1 MSINTLPDHCK
12 ADPEILDKSH
22 EIAETILRGFN
33 KHYRIFRSFSSRAKE
48 AFEAQDWQ
56 QIQDLVAERIQVYDK
71 RVVETIEELR
81 ENYCEVIL
89 NENTWRFTKTAY
101 IALLVNHH
109 QPELAE
115 TFFNSVSTKLLDKSY
130 YRNQFIFVKPAAA
143 TEYIDSDRGTFKTFY
158 PVENDLHSSFSKVL
172 DFYEWAVPF
181 ADKERDVNNIH
192 DALIQHVGE
201 GYLLNELNL
210 HIQVLQSPFYRNK
223 SAYIMGQVING
234 HARHPFAIAVKHD
247 KDGKLEVDAAL
258 FNPQHISVLFSF
270 ARAYFLVSMDV
281 PSGYVN
287 FLLQLMPMRN
297 KTDMYAMLGLHK
309 QSKNIFWREFLQH
322 LHYSEDQFILAPG
335 IKGLVMSVFTL
346 PSFPYVF
353 KVIKDKFGPNK
364 DFDQDYVRAK
374 YLLVKKHDR
383 VGRMADTLEY
393 SNVAIPR
400 HRCSEEML
408 EELRELA
415 PSQLEETDAF
425 VVVTHCYVAR
435 RLKPLNMYL
444 LDATDEEKENIIIDY
459 GNALKEL
466 ASANIFPGDMLFK
479 NFGLTRFGRVIF
491 YDYDEIEY
499 MTDCNFREIPPAP
512 YPELEMSGE
521 VWYPVDRLD
530 VFPEEFGTFLLGD
543 PIVRKTFMEHHA
555 DLLTA
560 KFWQSKKDR
569 ILAGEMDDFFPYP
582 EEVRFTNGDNDDT
595 KHHGPLE
602 ED

>member
-1 MSINTLPDHCK
+1 MTINSLPDHCR
-12 ADPEILDKSH
+12 ADPEFLNAAHD
-22 EIAETILRGFN
+22 IAETILRGFN
-33 KHYRIFRSFSSRAKE
+33 KHYRIFRSFSARAKE
-48 AFEAQDWQ
+48 AFEHSDWSK
-56 QIQDLVAERIQVYDK
+56 IQRLVADRIQVYDQ
-71 RVVETIEELR
+71 RVVETIDELR
-81 ENYCEVIL
+81 EDYAEIIL
-89 NENTWRFTKTAY
+89 HEDTWRFTKTAY
-101 IALLVNHH
+101 IALLVDHY

-115 TFFNSVSTKLLDKSY
+115 TFFNSVSTKLLDKAY

-143 TEYIDSDRGTFKTFY
+143 TEYIDSDRGTFKSFY
-158 PVENDLHSSFSKVL
+158 PQDNDLRPCFSKVL
-172 DFYEWAVPF
+172 DFFEWNTPF
-181 ADKERDVNNIH
+181 ADKERDIDNIH
-192 DALIQHVGE
+192 QVLLEHLGD
-201 GYLLNELNL
+201 GYILNELNL

-223 SAYIMGQVING
+223 CSYIMGQVING
-234 HARHPFAIAVKHD
+234 HARHPFAIAIMHD
-247 KDGKLEVDAAL
+247 AEGKLHVDAAL

-297 KTDMYAMLGLHK
+297 KADMYAMLGLHK
-309 QSKNIFWREFLQH
+309 QSKNIFWRDFLQH

-335 IKGLVMSVFTL
+335 IKGLVMTVFTL
-346 PSFPYVF
+346 PSFPFVF

-364 DFDQDYVRAK
+364 NFDQDYVRGK

-400 HRCSEEML
+400 HRCSEEMI
-408 EELRELA
+408 EELRQLA
-415 PSQLEETDAF
+415 PSQLEETDDYI
-425 VVVTHCYVAR
+425 VIKHCYVER
-435 RLKPLNMYL
+435 RLKPLNLYL
-444 LDATDEEKENIIIDY
+444 LDATDTEKERVIIDY

-499 MTDCNFREIPPAP
+499 MTDCQFREIPPAP

-521 VWYPVDRLD
+521 VWYPVNKND

-543 PIVRKTFMEHHA
+543 QIVRKTFMAHHQ

-560 KFWQSKKDR
+560 EFWRGKKER
-569 ILAGEMDDFFPYP
+569 IQAGQMDDFYPYP
-582 EEVRFTNGDNDDT
+582 ENVRFSNGDDGKT
-595 KHHGPLE
+595 KHHGELE
-602 ED
+602 D

>member
-1 MSINTLPDHCK
+1 MTINSLPDHCR
-12 ADPEILDKSH
+12 ADPEFLNAAHD
-22 EIAETILRGFN
+22 IAETILRGFN
-33 KHYRIFRSFSSRAKE
+33 KHYRIFRSFSARAKE
-48 AFEAQDWQ
+48 AFEHSDWSK
-56 QIQDLVAERIQVYDK
+56 IQRLVADRIQVYDQ
-71 RVVETIEELR
+71 RVVETIDELK
-81 ENYCEVIL
+81 EDYPEIIL
-89 NENTWRFTKTAY
+89 HEDTWRFTKTAY
-101 IALLVNHH
+101 IALLVDHY

-115 TFFNSVSTKLLDKSY
+115 TFFNSVSTKLLDKAY

-143 TEYIDSDRGTFKTFY
+143 TEYIDSDRGTFKSFY
-158 PVENDLHSSFSKVL
+158 PQDNDLRPCFSKVL
-172 DFYEWAVPF
+172 DFFEWNTPF
-181 ADKERDVNNIH
+181 ADKERDIDNIH
-192 DALIQHVGE
+192 QVLLEHLGDSYI
-201 GYLLNELNL
+201 LNELNL

-223 SAYIMGQVING
+223 CSYIMGQVING
-234 HARHPFAIAVKHD
+234 HARHPFAIAIMHD
-247 KDGKLEVDAAL
+247 AEGKLHVDAAL

-297 KTDMYAMLGLHK
+297 KADMYAMLGLHK
-309 QSKNIFWREFLQH
+309 QSKNIFWRDFLQH

-335 IKGLVMSVFTL
+335 IKGLVMTVFTL
-346 PSFPYVF
+346 PSFPFVF

-364 DFDQDYVRAK
+364 NFDQDYVRGK

-400 HRCSEEML
+400 HRCSEEMI
-408 EELRELA
+408 EELRQLA
-415 PSQLEETDAF
+415 PSQLEETDDYI
-425 VVVTHCYVAR
+425 VIKHCYVER
-435 RLKPLNMYL
+435 RLKPLNLYL
-444 LDATDEEKENIIIDY
+444 LDATDTEKERVIIDY

-499 MTDCNFREIPPAP
+499 MTDCQFREIPPAP

-521 VWYPVDRLD
+521 VWYPVNKND

-543 PIVRKTFMEHHA
+543 QIVRKTFMAHHQ

-560 KFWQSKKDR
+560 EFWRGKKER
-569 ILAGEMDDFFPYP
+569 IQAGQMDDFYPYP
-582 EEVRFTNGDNDDT
+582 ENVRFSNGDDGKT
-595 KHHGPLE
+595 KHHGELE
-602 ED
+602 D

>member
-1 MSINTLPDHCK
+1 MTINSLPDHCR
-12 ADPEILDKSH
+12 ADPEFLNAAHD
-22 EIAETILRGFN
+22 IAETILRGFN
-33 KHYRIFRSFSSRAKE
+33 KHYRIFRSFSARAKE
-48 AFEAQDWQ
+48 AFEHSDWSK
-56 QIQDLVAERIQVYDK
+56 IQRLVADRIQVYDQ
-71 RVVETIEELR
+71 RVVETIDELK
-81 ENYCEVIL
+81 EDYAEIIL
-89 NENTWRFTKTAY
+89 HEDTWRFTKTAY
-101 IALLVNHH
+101 IALLVDHY

-115 TFFNSVSTKLLDKSY
+115 TFFNSVSTKLLDKAY

-143 TEYIDSDRGTFKTFY
+143 TEYIDSDRGTFKSFY
-158 PVENDLHSSFSKVL
+158 PQDNDLRPCFSKVL
-172 DFYEWAVPF
+172 DFFEWNTPF
-181 ADKERDVNNIH
+181 ADKERDIDNIH
-192 DALIQHVGE
+192 QVLLEHLGD
-201 GYLLNELNL
+201 GYILNELNL

-223 SAYIMGQVING
+223 CSYIMGQVING
-234 HARHPFAIAVKHD
+234 HARHPFAIAIMHD
-247 KDGKLEVDAAL
+247 AEGKLHVDAAL

-297 KTDMYAMLGLHK
+297 KADMYAMLGLHK
-309 QSKNIFWREFLQH
+309 QSKNIFWRDFLQH

-335 IKGLVMSVFTL
+335 IKGLVMTVFTL
-346 PSFPYVF
+346 PSFPFVF

-364 DFDQDYVRAK
+364 NFDQDYVRGK

-400 HRCSEEML
+400 HRCSEEMI
-408 EELRELA
+408 EELRQLA
-415 PSQLEETDAF
+415 PSQLEETDDYI
-425 VVVTHCYVAR
+425 VIRHCYVER
-435 RLKPLNMYL
+435 RLKPLNLYL
-444 LDATDEEKENIIIDY
+444 LDATDTEKERVIIDY

-499 MTDCNFREIPPAP
+499 MTDCQFREIPPAP

-521 VWYPVDRLD
+521 VWYPVNKND

-543 PIVRKTFMEHHA
+543 QIVRKTFMAHHQ

-560 KFWQSKKDR
+560 EFWRGKKER
-569 ILAGEMDDFFPYP
+569 IQAGQMDDFYPYP
-582 EEVRFTNGDNDDT
+582 ENVRFSNGDDGKT
-595 KHHGPLE
+595 KHHGELE
-602 ED
+602 D

>member
-1 MSINTLPDHCK
+1 MTINSLPDHCR
-12 ADPEILDKSH
+12 ADPEFLNAAHD
-22 EIAETILRGFN
+22 IAETILRGFN
-33 KHYRIFRSFSSRAKE
+33 KHYRIFRSFSARAKE
-48 AFEAQDWQ
+48 AFEHSDWSK
-56 QIQDLVAERIQVYDK
+56 IQHLVADRIQVYDQ
-71 RVVETIEELR
+71 RVVETIDELR
-81 ENYCEVIL
+81 EDYAEIIL
-89 NENTWRFTKTAY
+89 HEDTWRFTKTAY
-101 IALLVNHH
+101 IALLVDHH

-115 TFFNSVSTKLLDKSY
+115 TFFNSVSTKLLDKAY

-143 TEYIDSDRGTFKTFY
+143 TEYIDSDRGTFKSFY
-158 PVENDLHSSFSKVL
+158 PQDNDLRPCFSKVL
-172 DFYEWAVPF
+172 DFFEWNTPF
-181 ADKERDVNNIH
+181 ADKERDIDNIH
-192 DALIQHVGE
+192 QVLLEHLGD
-201 GYLLNELNL
+201 GYILNELNL

-223 SAYIMGQVING
+223 CSYIMGQVING
-234 HARHPFAIAVKHD
+234 HARHPFAIAIMHD
-247 KDGKLEVDAAL
+247 AEGKLHVDAAL

-297 KTDMYAMLGLHK
+297 KADMYAMLGLHK
-309 QSKNIFWREFLQH
+309 QSKNIFWRDFLQH

-335 IKGLVMSVFTL
+335 IKGLVMTVFTL
-346 PSFPYVF
+346 PSFPFVF

-364 DFDQDYVRAK
+364 NFDQDYVRGK

-400 HRCSEEML
+400 HRCSEEMI
-408 EELRELA
+408 EELRQLA
-415 PSQLEETDAF
+415 PSQLEETDDYI
-425 VVVTHCYVAR
+425 VIKHCYVER
-435 RLKPLNMYL
+435 RLKPLNLYL
-444 LDATDEEKENIIIDY
+444 LDATDTEKERVIIDY

-499 MTDCNFREIPPAP
+499 MTDCQFREIPPAP

-521 VWYPVDRLD
+521 VWYPVNKND

-543 PIVRKTFMEHHA
+543 QIVRKTFMAHHQ

-560 KFWQSKKDR
+560 EFWRGKKER
-569 ILAGEMDDFFPYP
+569 IQAGQMDDFYPYP
-582 EEVRFTNGDNDDT
+582 ENVRFSNGDDGKT
-595 KHHGPLE
+595 KHHGELE
-602 ED
+602 D

>member
-1 MSINTLPDHCK
+1 MTINSLPDHCR
-12 ADPEILDKSH
+12 ADPEFLNAAHD
-22 EIAETILRGFN
+22 IAETILRGFN
-33 KHYRIFRSFSSRAKE
+33 KHYRIFRSFSARAKE
-48 AFEAQDWQ
+48 AFEHSDWSK
-56 QIQDLVAERIQVYDK
+56 IQRLVADRIQVYDQ
-71 RVVETIEELR
+71 RVVETIDELK
-81 ENYCEVIL
+81 EDYAEIIL
-89 NENTWRFTKTAY
+89 HEDTWRYTKTAY
-101 IALLVNHH
+101 IALLVDHY

-115 TFFNSVSTKLLDKSY
+115 TFFNSVSTKLLDKAY

-143 TEYIDSDRGTFKTFY
+143 TEYIDSDRGTFKSFY
-158 PVENDLHSSFSKVL
+158 PQDNDLRPCFSKVL
-172 DFYEWAVPF
+172 DFFEWNTPF
-181 ADKERDVNNIH
+181 ADKERDIDNIH
-192 DALIQHVGE
+192 QVLLEHLGD
-201 GYLLNELNL
+201 GYILNELNL

-223 SAYIMGQVING
+223 CSYIMGQVING
-234 HARHPFAIAVKHD
+234 HARHPFAIAIMHD
-247 KDGKLEVDAAL
+247 AEGKLHVDAAL

-297 KTDMYAMLGLHK
+297 KADMYAMLGLHK
-309 QSKNIFWREFLQH
+309 QSKNIFWRDFLQH

-335 IKGLVMSVFTL
+335 IKGLVMTVFTL
-346 PSFPYVF
+346 PSFPFVF

-364 DFDQDYVRAK
+364 NFDQDYVRGK

-400 HRCSEEML
+400 HRCSEEMI
-408 EELRELA
+408 EELRQLA
-415 PSQLEETDAF
+415 PSQLEETDDYI
-425 VVVTHCYVAR
+425 VIKHCYVER
-435 RLKPLNMYL
+435 RLKPLNLYL
-444 LDATDEEKENIIIDY
+444 LDATDTEKERVIIDY

-499 MTDCNFREIPPAP
+499 MTDCQFREIPPAP

-521 VWYPVDRLD
+521 VWYPVNKND

-543 PIVRKTFMEHHA
+543 QIVRKTFMAHHQ

-560 KFWQSKKDR
+560 EFWRGKKER
-569 ILAGEMDDFFPYP
+569 IQAGQMDDFYPYP
-582 EEVRFTNGDNDDT
+582 ENVRFSNGDDGKT
-595 KHHGPLE
+595 KHHGELE
-602 ED
+602 D

>member
-1 MSINTLPDHCK
+1 MTINSLPDHCR
-12 ADPEILDKSH
+12 ADPEFLNAAHD
-22 EIAETILRGFN
+22 IAETILRGFN
-33 KHYRIFRSFSSRAKE
+33 KHYRIFRSFSARAKE
-48 AFEAQDWQ
+48 AFEHSDWSK
-56 QIQDLVAERIQVYDK
+56 IQRLVADRIQVYDQ
-71 RVVETIEELR
+71 RVVETIDELR
-81 ENYCEVIL
+81 EDYAEIIL
-89 NENTWRFTKTAY
+89 HEDTWRFTKTAY
-101 IALLVNHH
+101 IALLVDHH

-115 TFFNSVSTKLLDKSY
+115 TFFNSVSTKLLDKAY

-143 TEYIDSDRGTFKTFY
+143 TEYIDSDRGTFKSFY
-158 PVENDLHSSFSKVL
+158 PQDNDLRPCFSKVL
-172 DFYEWAVPF
+172 DFFEWNTPF
-181 ADKERDVNNIH
+181 ADKERDIDNIH
-192 DALIQHVGE
+192 QVLLEHLGD
-201 GYLLNELNL
+201 GYILNELNL

-223 SAYIMGQVING
+223 CSYIMGQVING
-234 HARHPFAIAVKHD
+234 HARHPFAIAIMHD
-247 KDGKLEVDAAL
+247 AEGKLHVDAAL

-297 KTDMYAMLGLHK
+297 KADMYAMLGLHK
-309 QSKNIFWREFLQH
+309 QSKNIFWRDFLQH

-335 IKGLVMSVFTL
+335 IKGLVMTVFTL
-346 PSFPYVF
+346 PSFPFVF

-364 DFDQDYVRAK
+364 NFDQDYVRGK

-400 HRCSEEML
+400 HRCSEEMI
-408 EELRELA
+408 EELRQLA
-415 PSQLEETDAF
+415 PSQLEETDDYI
-425 VVVTHCYVAR
+425 VIRHCYVER
-435 RLKPLNMYL
+435 RLKPLNLYL
-444 LDATDEEKENIIIDY
+444 LDATDTEKERVIIDY

-499 MTDCNFREIPPAP
+499 MTDCQFREIPPAP

-521 VWYPVDRLD
+521 VWYPVNKND

-543 PIVRKTFMEHHA
+543 QIVRKTFMAHHQ

-560 KFWQSKKDR
+560 EFWRGKKER
-569 ILAGEMDDFFPYP
+569 IQAGQMDDFYPYP
-582 EEVRFTNGDNDDT
+582 ENVRFSNGDDGKT
-595 KHHGPLE
+595 KHHGELE
-602 ED
+602 D

>member
-1 MSINTLPDHCK
+1 MTINSLPDHCR
-12 ADPEILDKSH
+12 ADPEFLNAAHD
-22 EIAETILRGFN
+22 IAETILRGFN
-33 KHYRIFRSFSSRAKE
+33 KHYRIFRSFSARAKE
-48 AFEAQDWQ
+48 AFEHSDWSK
-56 QIQDLVAERIQVYDK
+56 IQRLVADRIQVYDQ
-71 RVVETIEELR
+71 RVVETIDELK
-81 ENYCEVIL
+81 EDYAEIIL
-89 NENTWRFTKTAY
+89 HEDTWRFTKTAY
-101 IALLVNHH
+101 IALLVDHH

-115 TFFNSVSTKLLDKSY
+115 TFFNSVSTKLLDKAY

-143 TEYIDSDRGTFKTFY
+143 TEYIDSDRGTFKSFY
-158 PVENDLHSSFSKVL
+158 PQDNDLRPCFSKVL
-172 DFYEWAVPF
+172 DFFEWNTPF
-181 ADKERDVNNIH
+181 ADKERDIDNIH
-192 DALIQHVGE
+192 QVLLEHLGD
-201 GYLLNELNL
+201 GYILNELNL

-223 SAYIMGQVING
+223 CSYIMGQVING
-234 HARHPFAIAVKHD
+234 HARHPFAIAIMHD
-247 KDGKLEVDAAL
+247 AEGKLHVDAAL

-297 KTDMYAMLGLHK
+297 KADMYAMLGLHK
-309 QSKNIFWREFLQH
+309 QSKNIFWRDFLQH

-335 IKGLVMSVFTL
+335 IKGLVMTVFTL
-346 PSFPYVF
+346 PSFPFVF

-364 DFDQDYVRAK
+364 NFDQDYVRGK

-400 HRCSEEML
+400 HRCSEEMI
-408 EELRELA
+408 EELRQLA
-415 PSQLEETDAF
+415 PSQLEETDDYI
-425 VVVTHCYVAR
+425 VIKHCYVER
-435 RLKPLNMYL
+435 RLKPLNLYL
-444 LDATDEEKENIIIDY
+444 LDATDTEKERVIIDY

-499 MTDCNFREIPPAP
+499 MTDCQFREIPPAP

-521 VWYPVDRLD
+521 VWYPVNKND

-543 PIVRKTFMEHHA
+543 QIVRKTFMAHHQ

-560 KFWQSKKDR
+560 EFWRGKKER
-569 ILAGEMDDFFPYP
+569 IQAGQMDDFYPYP
-582 EEVRFTNGDNDDT
+582 ENVRFSNGDDGKT
-595 KHHGPLE
+595 KHHGELE
-602 ED
+602 D

>member
-1 MSINTLPDHCK
+1 MTINSLPDHCR
-12 ADPEILDKSH
+12 ADPEFLNAAHD
-22 EIAETILRGFN
+22 IAETILRGFN
-33 KHYRIFRSFSSRAKE
+33 KHYRIFRSFSARAKE
-48 AFEAQDWQ
+48 AFEHSDWSK
-56 QIQDLVAERIQVYDK
+56 IQRLVADRIQVYDQ
-71 RVVETIEELR
+71 RVVETIDELR
-81 ENYCEVIL
+81 EDYAEIIL
-89 NENTWRFTKTAY
+89 HEDTWRFTKTAY
-101 IALLVNHH
+101 IALLVDHY

-115 TFFNSVSTKLLDKSY
+115 TFFNSVSTKLLDKAY

-143 TEYIDSDRGTFKTFY
+143 TEYIDSDRGTFKSFY
-158 PVENDLHSSFSKVL
+158 PQDNDLRPCFSKVL
-172 DFYEWAVPF
+172 DFFEWNTPF
-181 ADKERDVNNIH
+181 ADKERDIDNIH
-192 DALIQHVGE
+192 QVLLEHLGD
-201 GYLLNELNL
+201 GYILNELNL

-223 SAYIMGQVING
+223 CSYIMGQVING
-234 HARHPFAIAVKHD
+234 HARHPFAIAIMHD
-247 KDGKLEVDAAL
+247 AEGKLHVDAAL

-297 KTDMYAMLGLHK
+297 KADMYAMLGLHK
-309 QSKNIFWREFLQH
+309 QSKNIFWRDFLQH

-335 IKGLVMSVFTL
+335 IKGLVMTVFTL
-346 PSFPYVF
+346 PSFPFVF

-364 DFDQDYVRAK
+364 NFDQDYVRGK

-400 HRCSEEML
+400 HRCSEEMI
-408 EELRELA
+408 EELRQLA
-415 PSQLEETDAF
+415 PSQLEETDDYI
-425 VVVTHCYVAR
+425 VIRHCYVER
-435 RLKPLNMYL
+435 RLKPLNLYL
-444 LDATDEEKENIIIDY
+444 LDATDTEKERVIIDY

-499 MTDCNFREIPPAP
+499 MTDCQFREIPPAP

-521 VWYPVDRLD
+521 VWYPVNKND

-543 PIVRKTFMEHHA
+543 QIVRKTFMAHHQ

-560 KFWQSKKDR
+560 EFWRGKKER
-569 ILAGEMDDFFPYP
+569 IQAGQMDDFYPYP
-582 EEVRFTNGDNDDT
+582 ENVRFSNGDDGKT
-595 KHHGPLE
+595 KHHGELE
-602 ED
+602 D

>member
-1 MSINTLPDHCK
+1 MTINSLPDHCR
-12 ADPEILDKSH
+12 ADPEFLNAAHD
-22 EIAETILRGFN
+22 IAETILRGFN
-33 KHYRIFRSFSSRAKE
+33 KHYRIFRSFSARAKE
-48 AFEAQDWQ
+48 AFEHSDWSK
-56 QIQDLVAERIQVYDK
+56 IQRLVADRIQVYDQ
-71 RVVETIEELR
+71 RVVETIDELK
-81 ENYCEVIL
+81 EDYPEIIL
-89 NENTWRFTKTAY
+89 HEDTWRFTKTAY
-101 IALLVNHH
+101 IALLVDHY

-115 TFFNSVSTKLLDKSY
+115 TFFNSVSTKLLDKAY

-143 TEYIDSDRGTFKTFY
+143 TEYIDSDRGTFKSFY
-158 PVENDLHSSFSKVL
+158 PQDNDLRPCFSKVL
-172 DFYEWAVPF
+172 DFFEWNTPF
-181 ADKERDVNNIH
+181 ADKERDIDNIH
-192 DALIQHVGE
+192 QVLLEHLGD
-201 GYLLNELNL
+201 GYILNELNL

-223 SAYIMGQVING
+223 CSYIMGQVING
-234 HARHPFAIAVKHD
+234 HARHPFAIAIMHD
-247 KDGKLEVDAAL
+247 AEGKLHVDAAL

-297 KTDMYAMLGLHK
+297 KADMYAMLGLHK
-309 QSKNIFWREFLQH
+309 QSKNIFWRDFLQH

-335 IKGLVMSVFTL
+335 IKGLVMTVFTL
-346 PSFPYVF
+346 PSFPFVF

-364 DFDQDYVRAK
+364 NFDQDYVRGK

-400 HRCSEEML
+400 HRCSEEMI
-408 EELRELA
+408 EELRQLA
-415 PSQLEETDAF
+415 PSQLEETDDYI
-425 VVVTHCYVAR
+425 VIKHCYVER
-435 RLKPLNMYL
+435 RLKPLNLYL
-444 LDATDEEKENIIIDY
+444 LDATDTEKERVIIDY

-499 MTDCNFREIPPAP
+499 MTDCQFREIPPAP

-521 VWYPVDRLD
+521 VWYPVNKND

-543 PIVRKTFMEHHA
+543 QIVRKTFMAHHQ

-560 KFWQSKKDR
+560 EFWRGKKER
-569 ILAGEMDDFFPYP
+569 IQAGQMDDFYPYP
-582 EEVRFTNGDNDDT
+582 ENVRFSNGDDGKT
-595 KHHGPLE
+595 KHHGELE
-602 ED
+602 D

>member
-1 MSINTLPDHCK
+1 MTINSLPDHCR
-12 ADPEILDKSH
+12 ADPEFLNAAHD
-22 EIAETILRGFN
+22 IAETILRGFN
-33 KHYRIFRSFSSRAKE
+33 KHYRIFRSFSARAKE
-48 AFEAQDWQ
+48 AFEHSDWSK
-56 QIQDLVAERIQVYDK
+56 IQRLVADRIQVYDQ
-71 RVVETIEELR
+71 RVVETIDELK
-81 ENYCEVIL
+81 EGYPEIIL
-89 NENTWRFTKTAY
+89 HEDTWRFTKTAY
-101 IALLVNHH
+101 IALLVDHY

-115 TFFNSVSTKLLDKSY
+115 TFFNSVSTKLLDKAY

-143 TEYIDSDRGTFKTFY
+143 TEYIDSDRGTFKSFY
-158 PVENDLHSSFSKVL
+158 PQDNDLRPCFSKVL
-172 DFYEWAVPF
+172 DFFEWNTPF
-181 ADKERDVNNIH
+181 ADKERDIDNIH
-192 DALIQHVGE
+192 QVLLEHLGD
-201 GYLLNELNL
+201 GYILNELNL

-223 SAYIMGQVING
+223 CSYIMGQVING
-234 HARHPFAIAVKHD
+234 HARHPFAIAIMHD
-247 KDGKLEVDAAL
+247 AEGKLHVDAAL

-297 KTDMYAMLGLHK
+297 KADMYAMLGLHK
-309 QSKNIFWREFLQH
+309 QSKNIFWRDFLQH

-335 IKGLVMSVFTL
+335 IKGLVMTVFTL
-346 PSFPYVF
+346 PSFPFVF

-364 DFDQDYVRAK
+364 NFDQDYVRGK

-400 HRCSEEML
+400 HRCSEEMI
-408 EELRELA
+408 EELRQLA
-415 PSQLEETDAF
+415 PSQLEETDDYI
-425 VVVTHCYVAR
+425 VIRHCYVER
-435 RLKPLNMYL
+435 RLKPLNLYL
-444 LDATDEEKENIIIDY
+444 LDATDTEKERVIIDY

-499 MTDCNFREIPPAP
+499 MTDCQFREIPPAP

-521 VWYPVDRLD
+521 VWYPVNKND

-543 PIVRKTFMEHHA
+543 QIVRKTFMAHHQ

-560 KFWQSKKDR
+560 EFWRGKKER
-569 ILAGEMDDFFPYP
+569 IQAGQMDDFYPYP
-582 EEVRFTNGDNDDT
+582 ENVRFSNGDDGKT
-595 KHHGPLE
+595 KHHGELE
-602 ED
+602 D

>member
-1 MSINTLPDHCK
+1 MTINSLPDHCR
-12 ADPEILDKSH
+12 ADPEFLNAAHD
-22 EIAETILRGFN
+22 IAETILRGFN
-33 KHYRIFRSFSSRAKE
+33 KHYRIFRSFSARAKE
-48 AFEAQDWQ
+48 AFEHSDWSK
-56 QIQDLVAERIQVYDK
+56 IQRLVADRIQVYDQ
-71 RVVETIEELR
+71 RVVETIDELR
-81 ENYCEVIL
+81 EDYAEIIL
-89 NENTWRFTKTAY
+89 HEDTWRFTKTAY
-101 IALLVNHH
+101 IALLVDHH

-115 TFFNSVSTKLLDKSY
+115 TFFNSVSTKLLDKAY

-143 TEYIDSDRGTFKTFY
+143 TEYIDSDRGTFKSFY
-158 PVENDLHSSFSKVL
+158 PQDNDLRPCFSKVL
-172 DFYEWAVPF
+172 DFFEWNTPF
-181 ADKERDVNNIH
+181 ADKERDIDNIH
-192 DALIQHVGE
+192 QVLLEHLGD
-201 GYLLNELNL
+201 GYILNELNL

-223 SAYIMGQVING
+223 CSYIMGQVING
-234 HARHPFAIAVKHD
+234 HARHPFAIAIMHD
-247 KDGKLEVDAAL
+247 AEGKLHVDAAL

-297 KTDMYAMLGLHK
+297 KADMYAMLGLHK
-309 QSKNIFWREFLQH
+309 QSKNIFWRDFLQH

-335 IKGLVMSVFTL
+335 IKGLVMTVFTL
-346 PSFPYVF
+346 PSFPFVF

-364 DFDQDYVRAK
+364 NFDQDYVRGK

-400 HRCSEEML
+400 HRCSEEMI
-408 EELRELA
+408 EELRQLA
-415 PSQLEETDAF
+415 PSQLEETDDYI
-425 VVVTHCYVAR
+425 VIKHCYVER
-435 RLKPLNMYL
+435 RLKPLNLYL
-444 LDATDEEKENIIIDY
+444 LDATDTEKERVIIDY

-499 MTDCNFREIPPAP
+499 MTDCQFREIPPAP

-521 VWYPVDRLD
+521 VWYPVNKND

-543 PIVRKTFMEHHA
+543 QIVRKTFMAHHQ

-560 KFWQSKKDR
+560 EFWRGKKER
-569 ILAGEMDDFFPYP
+569 IQAGQMDDFYPYP
-582 EEVRFTNGDNDDT
+582 ENVRFSNGDDGKT
-595 KHHGPLE
+595 KHHGELE
-602 ED
+602 D

>member
-1 MSINTLPDHCK
+1 MASNTLPEQCK
-12 ADPEILDKSH
+12 ADPELLDVAQA
-22 EIAETILRGFN
+22 IAETILRGFN
-33 KHYRIFRSFSSRAKE
+33 KHYRIFRSFSAHAKE
-48 AFEAQDWQ
+48 AFENRDWQ
-56 QIQDLVAERIQVYDK
+56 QIQRLVADRIQVYDA
-71 RVVETIEELR
+71 RVSEAISELR
-81 ENYCEVIL
+81 QHYHEVIQH
-89 NENTWRFTKTAY
+89 EETWRLTKTAY
-101 IALLVNHH
+101 IALLVDHY

-115 TFFNSVSTKLLDKSY
+115 TFFNSVSTKLLDKAY

-143 TEYIDSDRGTFKTFY
+143 TEYLESDRGTFKSFY
-158 PVENDLHSSFSKVL
+158 PVDRDLRACFSKVL
-172 DFYEWAVPF
+172 DFYDWQVPF
-181 ADKERDVNNIH
+181 ADQARDVERIYQ
-192 DALIQHVGE
+192 ALLDYLGE

-223 SAYIMGQVING
+223 CGYIMGQVING
-234 HARHPFAIAVKHD
+234 HARHPFAIAIMHNAK
-247 KDGKLEVDAAL
+247 GELEVDTAL

-297 KTDMYAMLGLHK
+297 KADMYAMLGLHK
-309 QSKNIFWREFLQH
+309 QSKNIFWRDFLQH

-335 IKGLVMSVFTL
+335 IKGLVMTVFTL
-346 PSFPYVF
+346 PSFPFVF

-393 SNVAIPR
+393 SNVALPR
-400 HRCSEEML
+400 HRCSEEMIQ
-408 EELRELA
+408 ELRELA
-415 PSQLEETDAF
+415 PSQLEETEHF
-425 VVVTHCYVAR
+425 IVVRHCYVER

-444 LDATDEEKENIIIDY
+444 LNATDEEKERVIIDY

-499 MTDCNFREIPPAP
+499 MTDCHFRDIPPAP

-521 VWYPVDRLD
+521 VWYPVDKYD
-530 VFPEEFGTFLLGD
+530 VFPEEFGAFLLGD
-543 PIVRKTFMEHHA
+543 PVVRKTFMQHHSE
-555 DLLTA
+555 LLTSA
-560 KFWQSKKDR
+560 FWQGKKER
-569 ILAGEMDDFFPYP
+569 IQNGQMDDFYPYP
-582 EEVRFTNGDNDDT
+582 EEVRFRNGDDGKT
-595 KHHGPLE
+595 KYHGQV

>member
-1 MSINTLPDHCK
+1 MTINSLPDHCR
-12 ADPEILDKSH
+12 ADPEFLNAAHD
-22 EIAETILRGFN
+22 IAETILRGFN
-33 KHYRIFRSFSSRAKE
+33 KHYRIFRSFSARAKE
-48 AFEAQDWQ
+48 AFEHSDWSK
-56 QIQDLVAERIQVYDK
+56 IQRLVADRIQVYDQ
-71 RVVETIEELR
+71 RVVETIDELK
-81 ENYCEVIL
+81 EDYAEIIL
-89 NENTWRFTKTAY
+89 HEDTWRFTKTAY
-101 IALLVNHH
+101 IALLVDHY

-115 TFFNSVSTKLLDKSY
+115 TFFNSVSTKLLDKAY

-143 TEYIDSDRGTFKTFY
+143 TEYIDSDRGTFKSFY
-158 PVENDLHSSFSKVL
+158 PQDNDLRPCFSKVL
-172 DFYEWAVPF
+172 DFFEWNTPF
-181 ADKERDVNNIH
+181 ADKERDIDNIH
-192 DALIQHVGE
+192 QVLLEHLGD
-201 GYLLNELNL
+201 GYILNELNL

-223 SAYIMGQVING
+223 CSYIMGQVING
-234 HARHPFAIAVKHD
+234 HARHPFAIAIMHD
-247 KDGKLEVDAAL
+247 AEGKLHVDAAL

-297 KTDMYAMLGLHK
+297 KADMYAMLGLHK
-309 QSKNIFWREFLQH
+309 QSKNIFWRDFLQH

-335 IKGLVMSVFTL
+335 IKGLVMTVFTL
-346 PSFPYVF
+346 PSFPFVF

-364 DFDQDYVRAK
+364 NFDQDYVRGK

-400 HRCSEEML
+400 HRCSEEMI
-408 EELRELA
+408 EELRQLA
-415 PSQLEETDAF
+415 PSQLEETDDYI
-425 VVVTHCYVAR
+425 VIKHCYVER
-435 RLKPLNMYL
+435 RLKPLNLYL
-444 LDATDEEKENIIIDY
+444 LDATDTEKERVIIDY

-499 MTDCNFREIPPAP
+499 MTDCQFREIPPAP

-521 VWYPVDRLD
+521 VWYPVNKND

-543 PIVRKTFMEHHA
+543 QIVRKTFMAHHQ

-560 KFWQSKKDR
+560 EFWRGKKER
-569 ILAGEMDDFFPYP
+569 IQAGQMDDFYPYP
-582 EEVRFTNGDNDDT
+582 ENVRFSNGDDGKT
-595 KHHGPLE
+595 KHHGELE
-602 ED
+602 D

>member
-1 MSINTLPDHCK
+1 MTINSLPDHCR
-12 ADPEILDKSH
+12 ADPEFLNAAHD
-22 EIAETILRGFN
+22 IAETILRGFN
-33 KHYRIFRSFSSRAKE
+33 KHYRIFRSFSARAKE
-48 AFEAQDWQ
+48 AFEHSDWSK
-56 QIQDLVAERIQVYDK
+56 IQRLVADRIQVYDQ
-71 RVVETIEELR
+71 RVVETIDELR
-81 ENYCEVIL
+81 EDYAEIIL
-89 NENTWRFTKTAY
+89 HEDTWRFTKTAY
-101 IALLVNHH
+101 IALLVDHH

-115 TFFNSVSTKLLDKSY
+115 TFFNSVSTKLLDKAY

-143 TEYIDSDRGTFKTFY
+143 TEYIDSDRGTFKSFY
-158 PVENDLHSSFSKVL
+158 PQDNDLRPCFSKVL
-172 DFYEWAVPF
+172 DFFEWNTPF
-181 ADKERDVNNIH
+181 ADKERDIDNIH
-192 DALIQHVGE
+192 QVLLEHLGDSYI
-201 GYLLNELNL
+201 LNELNL

-223 SAYIMGQVING
+223 CSYIMGQVING
-234 HARHPFAIAVKHD
+234 HARHPFAIAIMHD
-247 KDGKLEVDAAL
+247 AEGKLHVDAAL

-297 KTDMYAMLGLHK
+297 KADMYAMLGLHK
-309 QSKNIFWREFLQH
+309 QSKNIFWRDFLQH

-335 IKGLVMSVFTL
+335 IKGLVMTVFTL
-346 PSFPYVF
+346 PSFPFVF

-364 DFDQDYVRAK
+364 NFDQDYVRGK

-400 HRCSEEML
+400 HRCSEEMI
-408 EELRELA
+408 EELRQLA
-415 PSQLEETDAF
+415 PSQLEETDDYI
-425 VVVTHCYVAR
+425 VIKHCYVER
-435 RLKPLNMYL
+435 RLKPLNLYL
-444 LDATDEEKENIIIDY
+444 LDATDTEKERVIIDY

-499 MTDCNFREIPPAP
+499 MTDCQFREIPPAP

-521 VWYPVDRLD
+521 VWYPVNKND

-543 PIVRKTFMEHHA
+543 QIVRKTFMAHHQ

-560 KFWQSKKDR
+560 EFWRGKKER
-569 ILAGEMDDFFPYP
+569 IQAGQMDDFYPYP
-582 EEVRFTNGDNDDT
+582 ENVRFSNGDDGKT
-595 KHHGPLE
+595 KHHGELE
-602 ED
+602 D

>member
-1 MSINTLPDHCK
+1 MTINSLPDHCR
-12 ADPEILDKSH
+12 ADPEFLNAAHD
-22 EIAETILRGFN
+22 IAETILRGFN
-33 KHYRIFRSFSSRAKE
+33 KHYRIFRSFSARAKE
-48 AFEAQDWQ
+48 AFEHSDWSK
-56 QIQDLVAERIQVYDK
+56 IQRLVADRIQVYDQ
-71 RVVETIEELR
+71 RVVETIDELR
-81 ENYCEVIL
+81 EDYAEIIL
-89 NENTWRFTKTAY
+89 HEDTWRFTKTAY
-101 IALLVNHH
+101 IALLVDHY

-115 TFFNSVSTKLLDKSY
+115 TFFNSVSTKLLDKAY

-143 TEYIDSDRGTFKTFY
+143 TEYIDSDRGTFKSFY
-158 PVENDLHSSFSKVL
+158 PQDNDLRPCFSKVL
-172 DFYEWAVPF
+172 DFFEWNTPF
-181 ADKERDVNNIH
+181 ADKERDIDNIH
-192 DALIQHVGE
+192 QVLLEHLGD
-201 GYLLNELNL
+201 GYILNELNL

-223 SAYIMGQVING
+223 CSYIMGQVING
-234 HARHPFAIAVKHD
+234 HARHPFAIAIMHD
-247 KDGKLEVDAAL
+247 AEGKLHVDAAL

-297 KTDMYAMLGLHK
+297 KADMYAMLGLHK
-309 QSKNIFWREFLQH
+309 QSKNIFWRDFLQH

-335 IKGLVMSVFTL
+335 IKGLVMTVFTL
-346 PSFPYVF
+346 PSFPFVF

-364 DFDQDYVRAK
+364 NFDQDYVRGK

-400 HRCSEEML
+400 HRCSEEMI
-408 EELRELA
+408 EELRQLA
-415 PSQLEETDAF
+415 PSQLEETDDYI
-425 VVVTHCYVAR
+425 VIRHCYVER
-435 RLKPLNMYL
+435 RLKPLNLYL
-444 LDATDEEKENIIIDY
+444 LDATDTEKERVIIDY

-499 MTDCNFREIPPAP
+499 MTDCQFREIPPAP

-521 VWYPVDRLD
+521 VWYPVNKND

-543 PIVRKTFMEHHA
+543 QIVRKTFMTHHQ

-560 KFWQSKKDR
+560 EFWRGKKER
-569 ILAGEMDDFFPYP
+569 IQAGQMDDFYPYP
-582 EEVRFTNGDNDDT
+582 ENVRFSNGDDGKT
-595 KHHGPLE
+595 KHHGELE
-602 ED
+602 D

>member
-1 MSINTLPDHCK
+1 MTINSLPDHCR
-12 ADPEILDKSH
+12 ADPEFLNAAHD
-22 EIAETILRGFN
+22 IAETILRGFN
-33 KHYRIFRSFSSRAKE
+33 KHYRIFRSFSARAKE
-48 AFEAQDWQ
+48 AFEHSDWSK
-56 QIQDLVAERIQVYDK
+56 IQRLVADRIQVYDQ
-71 RVVETIEELR
+71 RVVETIDELK
-81 ENYCEVIL
+81 EDYPEIIL
-89 NENTWRFTKTAY
+89 HEDTWRFTKTAY
-101 IALLVNHH
+101 IALLVDHY

-115 TFFNSVSTKLLDKSY
+115 TFFNSVSTKLLDKAY

-143 TEYIDSDRGTFKTFY
+143 TEYIDSDRGTFKSFY
-158 PVENDLHSSFSKVL
+158 PQDNDLRPCFSKVL
-172 DFYEWAVPF
+172 DFFEWNTPF
-181 ADKERDVNNIH
+181 ADKERDIDNIH
-192 DALIQHVGE
+192 QVLLEHLGD
-201 GYLLNELNL
+201 GYILNELNL

-223 SAYIMGQVING
+223 CSYIMGQVING
-234 HARHPFAIAVKHD
+234 HARHPFAIAIMHD
-247 KDGKLEVDAAL
+247 AEGKLHVDAAL

-297 KTDMYAMLGLHK
+297 KADMYAMLGLHK
-309 QSKNIFWREFLQH
+309 QSKNIFWRDFLQH

-335 IKGLVMSVFTL
+335 IKGLVMTVFTL
-346 PSFPYVF
+346 PSFPFVF

-364 DFDQDYVRAK
+364 NFDQDYVRGK

-400 HRCSEEML
+400 HRCSEEMI
-408 EELRELA
+408 EELRQLA
-415 PSQLEETDAF
+415 PSQLEETDDYI
-425 VVVTHCYVAR
+425 VIRHCYVER
-435 RLKPLNMYL
+435 RLKPLNLYL
-444 LDATDEEKENIIIDY
+444 LDATDTEKERVIIDY

-499 MTDCNFREIPPAP
+499 MTDCQFREIPPAP

-521 VWYPVDRLD
+521 VWYPVNKND

-543 PIVRKTFMEHHA
+543 QIVRKTFMAHHQ

-560 KFWQSKKDR
+560 EFWRGKKER
-569 ILAGEMDDFFPYP
+569 IQAGQMDDFYPYP
-582 EEVRFTNGDNDDT
+582 ENVRFSNGDDGKT
-595 KHHGPLE
+595 KHHGELE
-602 ED
+602 D